1 MGTRLDTK
9 MINPEQRL
17 RDTVSGYVRQNY
29 GDDIPIDIVRVIYEF
44 YSIQIESNILLPEE
58 QLNLLTLLYDT
69 FIKQKEHQHI
79 KSINTKLLFRASE
92 HDYKCKQ
99 FHNLCDNQGPTITI
113 IHNEH
118 DHIYGGYTS
127 KSWISANDK
136 KVQDPHTFLFMIRPN
151 VESIMP
157 RNRTAPIW
165 MYSGYGPIFGSG
177 ADVWIMDN
185 CNTAKDNGCYGDVG
199 SGSFDFDGVKMG
211 GIQPENKHYKRC
223 KFKIINYEVFA
234 ISIE

>member
-1 MGTRLDTK
+1 

-29 GDDIPIDIVRVIYEF
+29 RDNIPIDVIGVIYQF
-44 YSIQIESNILLPEE
+44 YLAHIGSEILSPEE
-58 QLNLLTLLYDT
+58 QLNLLNLLFDA
-69 FIKQKEHQHI
+69 FIKQKQHQHI

-99 FHNLCDNQGPTITI
+99 FHNFCDNQGPTITI
-113 IHNEH
+113 IYNVH

-127 KSWISANDK
+127 KSWVSAYDK
-136 KVQDPHTFLFMIRPN
+136 KVQDSETFLFMIRPN
-151 VESIMP
+151 VELIMP
-157 RNRTAPIW
+157 RNETAPIW

-177 ADVWIMDN
+177 ADIWILDN
-185 CNTAKDNGCYGDVG
+185 CNTAPDNGCYGEV
-199 SGSFDFDGVKMG
+199 GSFDFDAVKMG
-211 GIQPENKHYKRC
+211 GIQPDNPRYKRC
-223 KFKIINYEVFA
+223 KFKVKDYEVFA